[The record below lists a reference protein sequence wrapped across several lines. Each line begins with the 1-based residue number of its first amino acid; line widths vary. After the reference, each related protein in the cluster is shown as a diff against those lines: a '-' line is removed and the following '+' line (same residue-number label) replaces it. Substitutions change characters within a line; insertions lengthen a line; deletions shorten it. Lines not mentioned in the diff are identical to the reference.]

1 MKNVDRA
8 ISIACYYP
16 KIPKTDTAQPVTAMT
31 PIFRNIRIK
40 NLTATSTADAGVI
53 IGLPESWISSVV
65 MEHVRMTV
73 ATTGLQIQNA
83 KGVQPKDVEVNNK
96 QGPPFIVKDA
106 QVEGLKPQ

>member
-1 MKNVDRA
+1 
-8 ISIACYYP
+8 
-16 KIPKTDTAQPVTAMT
+16 
-31 PIFRNIRIK
+31 
-40 NLTATSTADAGVI
+40 
-53 IGLPESWISSVV
+53 
-65 MEHVRMTV
+65 MTV